1 MARILR
7 FGDFVGREALEKA
20 ERACRT
26 WGMRVTGGVAI
37 LGRAFGDGLSRS
49 LAGREIAA
57 FDALGAP
64 FWFDLSG
71 LVGTAYRPSVI
82 GRLYSLIGP
91 RLRTARG

>member
-37 LGRAFGDGLSRS
+37 LGRAIKVDGQV
-49 LAGREIAA
+49 AGRVCS
-57 FDALGAP
+57 
-64 FWFDLSG
+64 SG
-71 LVGTAYRPSVI
+71 WSLLTVI
-82 GRLYSLIGP
+82 E
-91 RLRTARG
+91 